1 MFIEREFGV
10 TFSYCIECSQQAY
23 IDKARNVIDFNE
35 SNLMEFG
42 KALVKSLHAFGILL
56 DNQAK
61 EHERKVQAKMLR

>member
-56 DNQAK
+56 DN
-61 EHERKVQAKMLR
+61 